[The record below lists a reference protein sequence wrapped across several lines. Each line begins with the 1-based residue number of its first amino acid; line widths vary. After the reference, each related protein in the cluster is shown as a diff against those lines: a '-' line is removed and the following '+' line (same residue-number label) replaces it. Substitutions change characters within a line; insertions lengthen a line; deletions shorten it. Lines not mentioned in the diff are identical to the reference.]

1 MRLTLKQ
8 WNCIHWLVKQE
19 EEKRK
24 KEYVSVRV
32 AYQKLNPSFSDW
44 EIGKIEHV
52 ARMSAR
58 WREVVDILGKLENEE
73 VQ

>member
-1 MRLTLKQ
+1 MKLTLKE
-8 WNCIHWLVKQE
+8 WNCIHELVKQE

-24 KEYVSVRV
+24 KEYADVRA

-52 ARMSAR
+52 NTMSNR
-58 WREVVDILGKLENEE
+58 WREVVSILRKLEEE
-73 VQ
+73 EL